1 MISDQGKEFVNNLN
15 KELFQKTGIEHRIA
29 SAYHPQVCIHIIYRL
44 YILCLFFVHLIIYT
58 NGLTERMNQ
67 TLQRSL

>member
-29 SAYHPQVCIHIIYRL
+29 SAYHPQVCIHICNIDYIY
-44 YILCLFFVHLIIYT
+44 YVYFLFT
-58 NGLTERMNQ
+58 
-67 TLQRSL
+67 SLFRPMA